1 MPLSITDFNISSNS
15 KSNCPLSLAGIICSK
30 FNAYSVQ
37 YHPEA
42 SPGPND
48 AHYLFNYFIEM
59 MDKEHAQ
66 KN

>member
-1 MPLSITDFNISSNS
+1 MNIND
-15 KSNCPLSLAGIICSK
+15 NTVAGIICSK

-59 MDKEHAQ
+59 MDKVHDQ